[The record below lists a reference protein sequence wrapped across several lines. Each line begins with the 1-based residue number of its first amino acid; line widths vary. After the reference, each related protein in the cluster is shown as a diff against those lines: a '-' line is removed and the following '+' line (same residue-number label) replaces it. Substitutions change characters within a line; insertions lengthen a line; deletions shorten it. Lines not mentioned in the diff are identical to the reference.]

1 VVLGE
6 GRLVNL
12 ATAEGHPSSVM
23 DMSFANQA
31 LCSEW
36 MVKHHATLENKV
48 YSVPENIDRDIARL
62 KLKAMGVKVDT
73 LTPEQV
79 KYLDSWNVGT

>member
-1 VVLGE
+1 MLGE

-48 YSVPENIDRDIARL
+48 YSVPERIDAEIARL
-62 KLKAMGVKVDT
+62 KLKAMGVRVDV
-73 LTPEQV
+73 LTEEQS
-79 KYLDSWNVGT
+79 KYLDSWKGGTS